1 MIIESS
7 TQKYTPTNATYDAET
22 GVMVITST
30 AHGMTKASVHTA
42 TNAVYT
48 PASGK
53 LVLTIAGHGFTNG
66 QRILIKDDSIT
77 FTCTKDSNAT
87 QHTYPRS
94 TDPSSLKWLTISN
107 LSLIHI

>member
-22 GVMVITST
+22 GVMVITSA

-53 LVLTIAGHGFTNG
+53 LVLQVLAHGFTN
-66 QRILIKDDSIT
+66 
-77 FTCTKDSNAT
+77 
-87 QHTYPRS
+87 
-94 TDPSSLKWLTISN
+94 
-107 LSLIHI
+107 